1 MLTQAFSLRPERIF
15 SPVRGTCREKET
27 KSAARRRRR
36 IVNERG
42 WWGAE
47 GLVETPQGKIRISN
61 LIFQGIFNS
70 VPTIPHQRDSAFFAT
85 VISSLLF
92 HRSFFSLFNKEES
105 NNLRFNLNL
114 IRIPPPPFCCYSS
127 LWLEK
132 ELDRWSKKKRN
143 WNEYTRRILFLRKK
157 FSYRVLEF
165 SSNSIRDIRG
175 KKIRSKKCAKLSPL
189 SFKQGKRKIIAIFL
203 REIRY
208 PVQLAPIL
216 WLETWINFAEQ

>member
-1 MLTQAFSLRPERIF
+1 MLTQAFSLRSERIF

-114 IRIPPPPFCCYSS
+114 IRIPPLFVVILRY
-127 LWLEK
+127 WLEK

-175 KKIRSKKCAKLSPL
+175 KKSGVKSARSCHLYRS
-189 SFKQGKRKIIAIFL
+189 SRG
-203 REIRY
+203 REKS
-208 PVQLAPIL
+208 
-216 WLETWINFAEQ
+216 

>member
-114 IRIPPPPFCCYSS
+114 IRISPPPNSCYSS
-127 LWLEK
+127 LLVREGIGSLVEEEKKLERIYEKNFIFKK
-132 ELDRWSKKKRN
+132 EILVSSFGIFVEFD
-143 WNEYTRRILFLRKK
+143 TRYPRKK
-157 FSYRVLEF
+157 NQE
-165 SSNSIRDIRG
+165 
-175 KKIRSKKCAKLSPL
+175 
-189 SFKQGKRKIIAIFL
+189 
-203 REIRY
+203 
-208 PVQLAPIL
+208 
-216 WLETWINFAEQ
+216 